1 MFWHNL
7 KLILIS
13 TLIGSVSVFIFRKKI
28 NQKVLFIAIFL
39 LLLVFPH
46 IQTKTNIIRYR
57 PLEENRKKLTI
68 PPGNFIT
75 EIYNNQKIY
84 TLAYEKY
91 FNDNYGLRDLF
102 IRLKNQIDYSLF
114 GVSDEVLLGKDNW
127 LFYKSVVEREE
138 ILLEQQS
145 DVDFQN
151 IQDKIL
157 ALNKYFQDRGIL
169 LVMMPVPMKNSVYP
183 EYYINPTTRR
193 PTVTK
198 FDKFMTYLKSH
209 PKINT
214 IDVPEILSKNKNQY
228 QLFYKT
234 DFHWNDTAAY
244 LISQETIKSINKW
257 TNNST
262 PWMYQLNT
270 RVDTNF
276 VGGQTNYLATLTSP
290 KEDAVHVA
298 NSPKGS
304 VPDPATPKPFLYYF
318 KSPVT
323 NQKLLPKTLFIG
335 NSYFLNFLNTG
346 IIDHFSETLMIHSND
361 MAKIPS
367 AVPKDVK
374 IVIWQLIEV
383 DLLKG
388 FLFK

>member
-1 MFWHNL
+1 
-7 KLILIS
+7 
-13 TLIGSVSVFIFRKKI
+13 
-28 NQKVLFIAIFL
+28 
-39 LLLVFPH
+39 
-46 IQTKTNIIRYR
+46 
-57 PLEENRKKLTI
+57 
-68 PPGNFIT
+68 
-75 EIYNNQKIY
+75 
-84 TLAYEKY
+84 
-91 FNDNYGLRDLF
+91 
-102 IRLKNQIDYSLF
+102 YSLF

-145 DVDFQN
+145 DTDFQN
-151 IQDKIL
+151 IQNKIL
-157 ALNKYFQDRGIL
+157 ALNKYFKDQGIL
-169 LVMMPVPMKNSVYP
+169 FVIMPVPMKNSVYP
-183 EYYINPTTRR
+183 EYYTNPTTRR
-193 PTVTK
+193 PAITK
-198 FDKFMTYLKSH
+198 FDKFMAYLRSH
-209 PKINT
+209 PEINT
-214 IDVPEILSKNKNQY
+214 IDAPEILSHNKSQH

-244 LISQETIKSINKW
+244 LVSQETIKSINKW
-257 TNNST
+257 TNTST
-262 PWMYQLNT
+262 PWMYSLNT
-270 RVDTNF
+270 QVDSHF
-276 VGGQTNYLATLTSP
+276 VGGQTNYLATLIAP
-290 KEDAVHVA
+290 KENAIHVS

-304 VPDPATPKPFLYYF
+304 VPDPSTPSPFLYYF

-361 MAKIPS
+361 MDKIPS
-367 AVPKDVK
+367 AIPKDVK